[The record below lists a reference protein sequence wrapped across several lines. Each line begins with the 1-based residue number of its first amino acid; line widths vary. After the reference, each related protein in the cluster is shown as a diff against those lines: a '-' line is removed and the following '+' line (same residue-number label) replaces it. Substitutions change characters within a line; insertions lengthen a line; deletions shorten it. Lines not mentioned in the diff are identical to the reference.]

1 MTDKLTRRDERP
13 AEQVHRLHE
22 VAALFAGFVT
32 AMSMGAF
39 ADGGSETVGSAWRLA
54 AIVAGIVFIVCVLSL
69 ALLLLVVDPKEVAKS
84 HDRGVLQSYDDGEAG
99 GEGAASGDEA
109 ADDPQG
115 RAGH

>member
-1 MTDKLTRRDERP
+1 MTDKLTRRDLMKP
-13 AEQVHRLHE
+13 VHLLGWSF